1 MEKTMHIARFEPW
14 SFVDLLQRDL
24 DRRGIRRD
32 PDSNDYSAVADW
44 TPAVDVVE
52 EKDRYVLRADVPGVD
67 PETIN
72 VSMDNGILSIAGERL
87 PVAPA
92 DDAGVQRIERPTGR
106 FSRRFTLPDTVD
118 ADNITAKC
126 SNGILEVV
134 APKAPEVQPRRITI
148 EAA

>member
-1 MEKTMHIARFEPW
+1 MHTARFEPW
-14 SFVDLLQRDL
+14 SFTDLLQREL
-24 DRRGIRRD
+24 DRRGVHRD
-32 PDSNDYSAVADW
+32 AGNQDYNSVTDW

-52 EKDRYVLRADVPGVD
+52 EKTRYVLRADVPGVNPD
-67 PETIN
+67 AIDIA
-72 VSMDNGILSIAGERL
+72 MDNGILSIAGERL

-92 DDAGVQRIERPTGR
+92 EETGVQRIERPTGR

-118 ADNITAKC
+118 ADNITARC